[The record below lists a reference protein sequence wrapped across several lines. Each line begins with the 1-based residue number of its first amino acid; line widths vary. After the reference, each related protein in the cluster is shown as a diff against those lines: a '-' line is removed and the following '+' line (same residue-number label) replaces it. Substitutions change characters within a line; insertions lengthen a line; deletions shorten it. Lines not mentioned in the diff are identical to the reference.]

1 MKQLTVITLL
11 FYYTLGTLCLPMG
24 DFSILPSL
32 PKIYQHCKATEDCDM
47 TPIDFLTDHLINID
61 GIFDSHENGDDQKP
75 HQPFQHH
82 NIVVQLFT
90 PVIQEFSIPNRILF
104 TEKESVTAITNIHF
118 ISDYISKTFRPPIAQ
133 HF

>member
-32 PKIYQHCKATEDCDM
+32 PKMYQHCKATEDRDM
-47 TPIDFLTDHLINID
+47 TPLDFVTDHLINID

-75 HQPFQHH
+75 HQPFQYH
-82 NIVVQLFT
+82 NSVVQLFT
-90 PVIQEFSIPNRILF
+90 PAAQEFAIPATLSHFEER
-104 TEKESVTAITNIHF
+104 KTAGIPADKHC
-118 ISDYISKTFRPPIAQ
+118 ISDYTSKKFRPPIG
-133 HF
+133 